1 MLKGEEG
8 IGWEPAAWEWPTPQ
22 RLHEDDHD
30 VCAGREPRDK
40 VQVPSHPGRQP
51 GEEVV
56 AVHDERAFGE
66 PHGREHEVPARER
79 QLQLSDVKY
88 RTLHST
94 GRTFLPVS
102 LSAGVILWVRPWML
116 RLYCQASVMMEPM
129 LNIHDNVRS
138 TSDVIMAVV

>member
-8 IGWEPAAWEWPTPQ
+8 IGWEPAAWEWSTPQ

-56 AVHDERAFGE
+56 AVDDERAFGE

-88 RTLHST
+88 RTLQFH
-94 GRTFLPVS
+94 GAHLF
-102 LSAGVILWVRPWML
+102 AG
-116 RLYCQASVMMEPM
+116 
-129 LNIHDNVRS
+129 
-138 TSDVIMAVV
+138 